1 MANTANN
8 PWANSPTP
16 PAAPQEDTADKNTQP
31 PQAPVNPLLSNSSNP
46 LLPDGKPT
54 APVFGAQPQAED
66 KAKNEDK
73 AADKAEDTKNEDKAK
88 NEDKPAEQ
96 AEQAE
101 DKSADK
107 AADKAEDKAEDKP
120 AEQAADTKEET
131 IEDKEAKDESKDENK
146 DEPAKKTAKKSPRR
160 KSRAKSTK
168 SKDKDSNST
177 DTETIDELAAT
188 IKSLARQMSDKF
200 SQLGTLAPA
209 QAIEA
214 IDAADRDDEELDKHL
229 DDLNDA
235 LVEYR
240 GQRKF
245 ISGKRSDLRAA
256 YEQVVNAFKDIETD
270 YDDADK

>member
-73 AADKAEDTKNEDKAK
+73 AADKAEDTKA
-88 NEDKPAEQ
+88 EDKPAEQ
-96 AEQAE
+96 AE
-101 DKSADK
+101 DKV
-107 AADKAEDKAEDKP
+107 ADKAEDKAEDNP
-120 AEQAADTKEET
+120 AEQAADTKEDT

-168 SKDKDSNST
+168 SKDKDKDSNST